1 MREIKAFIPASRAA
15 DMLEALKEAKD
26 GGVGILNLAAFP
38 VQAMFHGRVS
48 RAHYSVELA
57 EEVTPTVKV
66 EMLCEAGEVLRI
78 SELIKREV
86 GAGVRGCGWI
96 IVTQTLA
103 VEPIGGVLEK

>member
-15 DMLEALKEAKD
+15 DMLEALKEAED
-26 GGVGILNLAAFP
+26 GGVGILKLAAFP
-38 VQAMFHGRVS
+38 VQAMSHGRVS
-48 RAHYSVELA
+48 GARYSVELA

-86 GAGVRGCGWI
+86 GVSVRGRGWI
-96 IVTQTLA
+96 IVTRTLMA
-103 VEPIGGVLEK
+103 EPIGGELGK